1 MKKRKLLYAAI
12 VVTLALCSVSIF
24 AYTEFNRKVKN
35 MQDLSID
42 KTISAEDLIK
52 DFSIDEKIGNSA
64 YLNKVLLVTGKFKT
78 MDQAAGNRFSILL
91 GDSSS
96 SISIRCSMDSSYQH
110 PFEYKV
116 GQVIKI
122 KGAYTGFNAD
132 DLGLGADILL
142 NKCIISQ

>member
-12 VVTLALCSVSIF
+12 VVALALCSVSIF

-96 SISIRCSMDSSYQH
+96 SISIRCSMDSIYQH
-110 PFEYKV
+110 PFEYTA

>member
-1 MKKRKLLYAAI
+1 MKKKKLLYTAI
-12 VVTLALCSVSIF
+12 ALSLILCSASIF

-35 MQDLSID
+35 IQDLSID
-42 KTISAEDLIK
+42 KTISVDELIK
-52 DFSIDEKIGNSA
+52 DFSTNEKIGNST

-78 MDQAAGNRFSILL
+78 MEQAAGNRFSIIL

-96 SISIRCSMDSSYQH
+96 SISIRCSMESSYQH
-110 PFEYKV
+110 PFDYKV
-116 GQVIKI
+116 GQILQI

>member
-1 MKKRKLLYAAI
+1 MKKKKLLYAAI
-12 VVTLALCSVSIF
+12 ALSLILCSASIF
-24 AYTEFNRKVKN
+24 AYREFNRKVKN

-42 KTISAEDLIK
+42 KTISADDLIK
-52 DFSIDEKIGNSA
+52 DFATNEKIGNST

-78 MDQAAGNRFSILL
+78 VEQAAGKRFSILL
-91 GDSSS
+91 GDCSS

-110 PFEYKV
+110 PFDYKV
-116 GQVIKI
+116 GQVLKI
-122 KGAYTGFNAD
+122 KGSYTGFNAD

>member
-1 MKKRKLLYAAI
+1 MKKKKLLYAGIAVGLI
-12 VVTLALCSVSIF
+12 LCSASIF
-24 AYTEFNRKVKN
+24 VYTEFNRKVKN

-42 KTISAEDLIK
+42 KTITAEALIK
-52 DFSIDEKIGNSA
+52 DFSIDEKIGNST

-78 MDQAAGNRFSILL
+78 MDQSAGNRLSILL

-96 SISIRCSMDSSYQH
+96 STSIRCSMDSSYQQ
-110 PFEYKV
+110 PFDFKV